1 MNKILFFII
10 INFLF
15 FNSAYASKNTT
26 YLKCPLM
33 MLENKGK
40 TYPESWWPTGAQL
53 NELYAKIKDGKK
65 IKVSM
70 HKYFTAKNF
79 RQDQKPDDYDGFL
92 KNLVFSK
99 EDDKINWTHSESFK
113 TKEVHGKTSDSFTF
127 KNISGNW
134 SLTVLEFA
142 EYIYPDNS
150 SQDIHIKHKLAGDC
164 ETIDKKTHKQLIKG

>member
-1 MNKILFFII
+1 
-10 INFLF
+10 
-15 FNSAYASKNTT
+15 
-26 YLKCPLM
+26 M
-33 MLENKGK
+33 MVENKGK

-79 RQDQKPDDYDGFL
+79 RQDQKPDDYDGLL

-113 TKEVHGKTSDSFTF
+113 TKEVGNTIFLSFLL
-127 KNISGNW
+127 KI
-134 SLTVLEFA
+134 
-142 EYIYPDNS
+142 
-150 SQDIHIKHKLAGDC
+150 IKS
-164 ETIDKKTHKQLIKG
+164 EIMN